1 MGSQATK
8 LLEEAL
14 KLPPEARA
22 AMAGSLLDSLDVTVD
37 TDAEG
42 NGNRRLLAAYKT
54 SIHLRV
60 VLFRG
65 VMLAERSSVADAG
78 PAPCSPS

>member
-42 NGNRRLLAAYKT
+42 QWEQEIARRLKDLDA
-54 SIHLRV
+54 SPNRV
-60 VLFRG
+60 V
-65 VMLAERSSVADAG
+65 SWSDARRKILG
-78 PAPCSPS
+78 R

>member
-1 MGSQATK
+1 MGSERTK

-42 NGNRRLLAAYKT
+42 QWEKEIARRLQDLDT
-54 SIHLRV
+54 SPNRV
-60 VLFRG
+60 V
-65 VMLAERSSVADAG
+65 SWSDARRKILG
-78 PAPCSPS
+78 R

>member
-8 LLEEAL
+8 LREEAL

-42 NGNRRLLAAYKT
+42 QWEQEIARRLRDLDT
-54 SIHLRV
+54 SPNRV
-60 VLFRG
+60 V
-65 VMLAERSSVADAG
+65 SWSDARRKILG
-78 PAPCSPS
+78 R

>member
-1 MGSQATK
+1 MGSQVTK

-42 NGNRRLLAAYKT
+42 QWEQEIARRLRDLDT
-54 SIHLRV
+54 SPNRV
-60 VLFRG
+60 V
-65 VMLAERSSVADAG
+65 SWSDACRKILG
-78 PAPCSPS
+78 R